1 MASLADWLEEHFND
15 LVQDAVAELS
25 ENETLRSQVQESV
38 EGFFDGLIRVAR
50 TGNPTLLDVVLLD
63 WVEARS
69 APTEDEPSGLLPVIT
84 TLKRVTWQRIQEL
97 CPPPEA
103 VELLVASD
111 TIYNE
116 ALNYVARLETDA
128 MLEDVNRRLKDAV
141 AHIHH
146 LEKRKSDFI
155 AVAAHELRT
164 PLTVVE
170 GYTDMMRSGA
180 NETQVMM
187 LEGVSGG
194 VKRLREIIH
203 DMIDVSLINLNVM
216 KSKLRL
222 QPVRLYHVIDAIERE
237 MKDAVQQ
244 RNQQFKIVRSTIP
257 NQTTYADP
265 ERLMQV
271 LEKVVVNAIK
281 YTPDGGTI
289 TITGRELQGFTDII
303 VEDTGIGIS
312 SADLPRV
319 FDLFSSLGDVAL
331 HSSGKTKFKGGGPG
345 LGLAIAK
352 GIIEAHGGT
361 IWAQSPGYDEKAYP
375 GSTFHIMI
383 PMRSSLPTD
392 FEET

>member
-1 MASLADWLEEHFND
+1 
-15 LVQDAVAELS
+15 
-25 ENETLRSQVQESV
+25 
-38 EGFFDGLIRVAR
+38 
-50 TGNPTLLDVVLLD
+50 
-63 WVEARS
+63 
-69 APTEDEPSGLLPVIT
+69 
-84 TLKRVTWQRIQEL
+84 
-97 CPPPEA
+97 
-103 VELLVASD
+103 
-111 TIYNE
+111 
-116 ALNYVARLETDA
+116 
-128 MLEDVNRRLKDAV
+128 
-141 AHIHH
+141 
-146 LEKRKSDFI
+146 
-155 AVAAHELRT
+155 
-164 PLTVVE
+164 
-170 GYTDMMRSGA
+170 MMRSGA

-244 RNQQFKIVRSTIP
+244 RNQKFKIVRSTIP

-312 SADLPRV
+312 PADLPRV